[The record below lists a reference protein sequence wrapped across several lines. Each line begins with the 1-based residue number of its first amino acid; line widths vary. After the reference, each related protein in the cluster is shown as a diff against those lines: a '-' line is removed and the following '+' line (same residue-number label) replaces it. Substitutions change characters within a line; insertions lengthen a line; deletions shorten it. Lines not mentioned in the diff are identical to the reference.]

1 MDDLEHFDGIIL
13 NCLVHVFIQTD
24 HPNLGHS
31 EQAYSDNY
39 NTVKASTQEQSMI
52 IHFVITVLRYLIKVR
67 SLLHS
72 RASILFLNVRQSM
85 ANTSHNSEVIYQE
98 TVQSRKRFRH
108 RV

>member
-39 NTVKASTQEQSMI
+39 NTVKPP
-52 IHFVITVLRYLIKVR
+52 HR
-67 SLLHS
+67 SK
-72 RASILFLNVRQSM
+72 A
-85 ANTSHNSEVIYQE
+85 
-98 TVQSRKRFRH
+98 
-108 RV
+108 